1 MPTRRSSARELP
13 VLLFAGWLVMLWI
26 LAGVATVLA
35 LALARRTSL
44 DRVYHR
50 LDLNDRDG
58 KPANTKV
65 LYTFGVFAGWTAVAA
80 WGTVLVV
87 GYVTALR
94 QWAQASQALPFP
106 ESPLNAPFVTLVV
119 LMIAA
124 SAGADVL
131 KAALKARFGG
141 LADAVQERE
150 RRRPEAIAAA
160 ATAAEQIRQRRQ
172 LGAEDGTEPV

>member
-1 MPTRRSSARELP
+1 M
-13 VLLFAGWLVMLWI
+13 LLFAGWLVMLWI
-26 LAGVATVLA
+26 LAGVAALLA
-35 LALARRTSL
+35 LAIARRTSF
-44 DRVYHR
+44 DRLYER
-50 LDLNDRDG
+50 LDLNDREG

-65 LYTFGVFAGWTAVAA
+65 LYTFGVFAGWAAVAG

-94 QWAQASQALPFP
+94 HWAQAAQALPFP

-131 KAALKARFGG
+131 KAALKARLGG

-160 ATAAEQIRQRRQ
+160 AAAVEQIRRRRE
-172 LGAEDGTEPV
+172 LGAEDGTEPL